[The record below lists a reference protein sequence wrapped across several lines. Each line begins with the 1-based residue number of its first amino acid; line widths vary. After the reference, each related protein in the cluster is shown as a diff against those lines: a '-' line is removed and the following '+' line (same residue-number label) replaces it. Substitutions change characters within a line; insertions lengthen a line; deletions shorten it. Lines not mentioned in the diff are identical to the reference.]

1 MYFTSYTK
9 LFSTCRIGTWRE
21 DYLGKSIEP
30 DFRRGNNDQV
40 PSKAHSNSESSSYLV
55 QCNPEQW
62 DRIRMK
68 SHGESVRATTQPSLA
83 QMDSLEDYIRWNLD
97 IVLASGWKKKP
108 KGEFLAKRCQRL
120 QHDPRERLDKESTVL
135 SLTFLKK
142 TACVKNQ
149 VWSHPEVVTWATLR
163 GSHSIEDLLVSAAH
177 TWLYAMS
184 IQNRKL
190 MSI

>member
-1 MYFTSYTK
+1 MFTLFSLTWRCIGCWNHETKICKSHPRGNVYFTSYTK

-62 DRIRMK
+62 DRIRMN
-68 SHGESVRATTQPSLA
+68 SHGEIVRATTQPSLA

-97 IVLASGWKKKP
+97 IVLASGWTRNP
-108 KGEFLAKRCQRL
+108 KENSWPKDVNGSNMTQERDWIKRA
-120 QHDPRERLDKESTVL
+120 P
-135 SLTFLKK
+135 
-142 TACVKNQ
+142 
-149 VWSHPEVVTWATLR
+149 
-163 GSHSIEDLLVSAAH
+163 
-177 TWLYAMS
+177 Y
-184 IQNRKL
+184 
-190 MSI
+190 